1 MVHLLMVH
9 ELLGYVASP
18 SGMRSSP
25 ALICGAG
32 EQCQDGADVVQND
45 VDDQDAGEQED
56 GGTWVTVRDAA
67 TLLNV
72 SVDTVKRRM
81 QRGAL
86 PRRRETIPQGF
97 RWLVRIDPP
106 QNEVP
111 ESPQDNERPSQGL
124 EIPAASPDVVGAL
137 LNELRVRNQEIA
149 LLHETIAALTRAVE
163 QRLLAITA
171 GETPP
176 ETAPEAPGSS
186 PANDRG
192 TSGIRA
198 WVRRFWRS

>member
-1 MVHLLMVH
+1 
-9 ELLGYVASP
+9 
-18 SGMRSSP
+18 MRSSA
-25 ALICGAG
+25 ALMCGAG
-32 EQCQDGADVVQND
+32 VQCQDGADVVQND
-45 VDDQDAGEQED
+45 VDDQDAGEQEE

-67 TLLNV
+67 ALLNV

-111 ESPQDNERPSQGL
+111 ESPQDNEMPSQGL
-124 EIPAASPDVVGAL
+124 EVPAASPDVVGAL
-137 LNELRVRNQEIA
+137 LNELQVRNQEIA

-163 QRLLAITA
+163 QRLLALTP

-176 ETAPEAPGSS
+176 ENAPEAGES
-186 PANDRG
+186 PQTNETEPHGFWDR
-192 TSGIRA
+192 
-198 WVRRFWRS
+198 VRRFWSG

>member
-1 MVHLLMVH
+1 
-9 ELLGYVASP
+9 
-18 SGMRSSP
+18 MRSSP

-32 EQCQDGADVVQND
+32 VQCQDGADVVQND
-45 VDDQDAGEQED
+45 VDDQDAGDQEE

-67 TLLNV
+67 ALLNV

-81 QRGAL
+81 HRGAL

-111 ESPQDNERPSQGL
+111 ASPQDNDMPSQGL
-124 EIPAASPDVVGAL
+124 EVPAASPDVVGAL
-137 LNELRVRNQEIA
+137 LNELQVRNQEIA

-163 QRLLAITA
+163 QRHLALTA

-176 ETAPEAPGSS
+176 DTSPEAVESPERDGST
-186 PANDRG
+186 PTG
-192 TSGIRA
+192 LVA
-198 WVRRFWRS
+198 WVRRLWRS